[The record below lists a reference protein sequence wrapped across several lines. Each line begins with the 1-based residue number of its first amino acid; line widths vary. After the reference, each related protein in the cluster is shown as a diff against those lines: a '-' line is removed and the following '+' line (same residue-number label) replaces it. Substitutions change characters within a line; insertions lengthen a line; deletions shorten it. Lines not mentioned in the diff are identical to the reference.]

1 MVLMFRYWYKF
12 GIKMGYISP
21 VFCVTHD
28 GGTEYMSE
36 EALEEWEEGGDPCQ
50 FVFASLLD
58 S

>member
-1 MVLMFRYWYKF
+1 MFKYWYRY
-12 GIKMGYISP
+12 GIKRGYISP

-36 EALEEWEEGGDPCQ
+36 EAVQEWEEGSDPCQ